1 MLNIQLK
8 LLPQTKFWKQT
19 VTSLII
25 PRLSDLYNDVLIHNT
40 APFHKWPWFF
50 LPSLVKRKEKKKK
63 RLMQIFFNEGWSII
77 DNEHIRA
84 LRYYRIITENSTKFN
99 ATTPWTTEL
108 LSYSEIAVS
117 NYFLVSHLPTAGQP
131 RAGRH
136 ILAPSPRRE
145 FTGHFSWRVYG
156 FISNT

>member
-1 MLNIQLK
+1 MLNIHLK
-8 LLPQTKFWKQT
+8 LLPQTKFWKQI

-25 PRLSDLYNDVLIHNT
+25 PRLSDPYNGVLIHNS
-40 APFHKWPWFF
+40 APFHKWPWVF
-50 LPSLVKRKEKKKK
+50 LPSLVKRKKKKAHANILQWGLK
-63 RLMQIFFNEGWSII
+63 YYRH
-77 DNEHIRA
+77 EHIQA
-84 LRYYRIITENSTKFN
+84 LHYYRIITENSTKFN

-117 NYFLVSHLPTAGQP
+117 NYYLVSHLPTAGQP

-136 ILAPSPRRE
+136 ILVPSPRRE
-145 FTGHFSWRVYG
+145 FTGPFSWRVYG